1 MSRQQVPGWAVQCC
15 AEQEFAAHGVCS
27 SQAVGGSCPKQTNQL
42 IPGKQQGEL
51 FQPFSWSTQDQNNSN
66 KLFFH
71 TLEQWKSWDFAC
83 DSTLHPSPAT
93 ARTELSRDAET
104 GWGTS
109 QEGLCLGHH
118 SEQSL
123 LWHCSP
129 WGSGQAAA
137 QSASPARTG
146 LLWVTQAQW
155 TMAQPGE
162 LREVQGVKNKDLLEP
177 ELKVRILKTP
187 LQLLPY
193 LQVQFKDWWLN
204 SFLTQVSKS
213 RVWLPLLT
221 LTIFFTRGVH

>member
-146 LLWVTQAQW
+146 LLW
-155 TMAQPGE
+155 
-162 LREVQGVKNKDLLEP
+162 LRRHNEP
-177 ELKVRILKTP
+177 WLSQENSGKCRGWRTRIC
-187 LQLLPY
+187 
-193 LQVQFKDWWLN
+193 WSLN
-204 SFLTQVSKS
+204 SKWESWKPPCSYFLISKFSS
-213 RVWLPLLT
+213 RIGGST
-221 LTIFFTRGVH
+221 LS